1 TMATCAS
8 PPDIQPTA
16 TIDTLS
22 RRAVMPLSFIRCPA
36 RTKNGTASNG
46 KLWLIDA
53 IFCTPIDIGM
63 PDSVMKNRKPAMPV
77 AKATGMPI
85 AMRTT
90 KTIPTSSISE
100 LQHFGIFLLC
110 GRSGVDEELVALT
123 APGLGHVVGN
133 RSGKQRA
140 A

>member
-1 TMATCAS
+1 
-8 PPDIQPTA
+8 
-16 TIDTLS
+16 
-22 RRAVMPLSFIRCPA
+22 
-36 RTKNGTASNG
+36 
-46 KLWLIDA
+46 
-53 IFCTPIDIGM
+53 CTPIDIGM

-140 A
+140 ADRHGRGHPGIGEGRVPEDALAVD